1 MKLTKFTAGLSL
13 GVLIGVFFAPAQGR
27 RSRTTVANA
36 AGKINAT
43 LKKWFGNKE
52 KELEE
57 LKALLADE
65 SVMLTDSDRKRL
77 MQLIENNQK
86 ALKELDI

>member
-1 MKLTKFTAGLSL
+1 MKVSKFTVGMSV
-13 GVLIGVFFAPAQGR
+13 GVLIGVFFAPAQGYK
-27 RSRTTVANA
+27 SRKTVANA
-36 AGKINAT
+36 AGKINST
-43 LKKWFGNKE
+43 FKKWFGNKE

-57 LKALLADE
+57 LRALLADE

-86 ALKELDI
+86 ALKELDV